1 MDQRLPYTLSTRPAP
16 AQDAQINAVLDAELA
31 LMTSALGMALKG
43 LRAGE
48 GESTL
53 KTRIATALNLHNH
66 QAGYAITRAKGMI
79 ESRLSNLKN
88 NYLPD
93 AQTAL
98 IRCQTKAPRL
108 LATARRWR
116 KRLKAASPDHPHYN
130 HIRLHCRKS
139 CQRVVAN
146 HRRQQR
152 LQRLIQRYE
161 AELASKN
168 PSICIGS
175 KTMLRQQYQ
184 LKENGYRSREHWLRD
199 WRWSRLCGHQY
210 VGSSDENGGGRIAK
224 WAFAD
229 DGSLILRLSLS
240 PASRERFGLN
250 HLEITGLTFGR
261 EQAERLLPMIRQR
274 LEARTERRASWAEYQ
289 RQYQDQFDAWK
300 ARAAELKAQIK
311 ALAESIKTAKKAK
324 QTDQIK
330 HLIAQRDILNAE
342 LNAVPVHSIN
352 QYLSGLGIALS
363 TRFNRDRKGWRITL
377 TCLLPRASDTQPV
390 RDQGQGMIGVDLNV
404 DHLAYTEI
412 DANGDA
418 LDSGTLSLINPATG
432 QVDDDHIWIA
442 ARKLSELAQARCK
455 PVALESLDF
464 SRRKRELESVRHNHR
479 ANTGYN
485 RMLTQFAY
493 GRAHAALVRRCTEAG
508 ITVRLVNPAYTSL
521 IGLLSHRDRFDSV
534 HLAASFIIAR
544 RALSDELANT
554 DQQITLTKSL
564 KGDQLDAII
573 ASSAEDKAPADALE
587 LRRVRARLSEARK
600 QQWQDRKKAIKR
612 WRTSCLASTR
622 RRNGELLTQLAI

>member
-1 MDQRLPYTLSTRPAP
+1 MEQRLPYTLSTRPAP

-48 GESTL
+48 GVSAL
-53 KTRIATALNLHNH
+53 KTRIATTLNLHNH

-79 ESRLSNLKN
+79 DSRLSNLKN

-98 IRCQTKAPRL
+98 ARCQTKAPRL

-116 KRLKAASPDHPHYN
+116 KRLKVTAPDHPQYHHVRRHY
-130 HIRLHCRKS
+130 RKAY
-139 CQRVVAN
+139 QRVTAN

-152 LQRLIQRYE
+152 LQALIQRYE
-161 AELASKN
+161 VELLSKN
-168 PSICIGS
+168 PAICIGS

-184 LKENGYRSREHWLRD
+184 LKDNGYRNRDEWLRD

-229 DGSLILRLSLS
+229 DGSLTLRLSLS
-240 PASRERFGLN
+240 PASREQFGLN
-250 HLEITGLTFGR
+250 HLEITGLSFGR
-261 EQAERLLPMIRQR
+261 EQAKRLLPIIRQR
-274 LEARTERRASWAEYQ
+274 LEARTARRASWAEYQ
-289 RQYQDQFDAWK
+289 RQHQAQFDNWK
-300 ARAAELKAQIK
+300 AQATELKAQIK
-311 ALAESIKTAKKAK
+311 ALADPIKVAKKAK
-324 QTDQIK
+324 QSDQVK
-330 HLIAQRDILNAE
+330 RLIEQRDTLNTE

-363 TRFNRDRKGWRITL
+363 TSFNRDGKGWRITL
-377 TCLLPRASDTQPV
+377 TCLLPRAETVQPV
-390 RDQGQGMIGVDLNV
+390 YDQGQGMIGVDLNV

-412 DANGDA
+412 DANGEA
-418 LDSGTLSLINPATG
+418 LDSGTLSLCNPVTG
-432 QVDDDHIWIA
+432 QVDDDDIWIA
-442 ARKLSELAQARCK
+442 ARQLSELAQARCK

-464 SRRKRELESVRHNHR
+464 SRRKRELESVRHNRR

-485 RMLTQFAY
+485 RMLTQFVY
-493 GRAHAALVRRCTEAG
+493 GCAHAALVRRCTEAG
-508 ITVRLVNPAYTSL
+508 IAVRLVNPAYTSL
-521 IGLLSHRDRFDSV
+521 IGLLTHRDRFDSV

-544 RALSDELANT
+544 RALSDVLANT

-564 KGDQLDAII
+564 KGDRLDAMI
-573 ASSAEDKAPADALE
+573 ASSAEGKAPVDALD

-622 RRNGELLTQLAI
+622 RKDSGLLTQLAV

>member
-43 LRAGE
+43 LQTDE
-48 GESTL
+48 GESAL
-53 KTRIATALNLHNH
+53 KTRIATALHLHNH

-79 ESRLSNLKN
+79 QSRLSNIQN

-98 IRCQTKAPRL
+98 VRCQTKAPRL

-116 KRLKAASPDHPHYN
+116 KRLKAASPDHLQYN
-130 HIRLHCRKS
+130 HIRLHCRKA
-139 CQRVVAN
+139 CQRVTAN
-146 HRRQQR
+146 HRRQQQ

-161 AELASKN
+161 AELASKR

-184 LKENGYRSREHWLRD
+184 LSENGYRSREQWLRD

-210 VGSSDENGGGRIAK
+210 VGSSDESGGGRIAK

-229 DGSLILRLSLS
+229 DGSLTLRLSLS
-240 PASRERFGLN
+240 PASRERFDLN
-250 HLEITGLTFGR
+250 HLEITGLMFGR

-274 LEARTERRASWAEYQ
+274 LEARTERRASCTEYQ
-289 RQYQDQFDAWK
+289 RQHQGRFDDWK
-300 ARAAELKAQIK
+300 AQAAELKTRIKALTTQIK
-311 ALAESIKTAKKAK
+311 AAKKAK
-324 QTDQIK
+324 QADTVK
-330 HLIAQRDILNAE
+330 RLIAQRDTLNAE

-363 TRFNRDRKGWRITL
+363 TSFNRDRKGWRITL

-390 RDQGQGMIGVDLNV
+390 QDQGQGMIGVDLNV

-418 LDSGTLSLINPATG
+418 LDSGTLSFINPATG
-432 QVDDDHIWIA
+432 HVDDDHIWIA
-442 ARKLSELAQARCK
+442 ARQLSELAQARCK

-464 SRRKRELESVRHNHR
+464 SRRKRELESVRHNRR

-493 GRAHAALVRRCTEAG
+493 GRAHAALVQRCTEAG
-508 ITVRLVNPAYTSL
+508 IAVRLINPAYTSL
-521 IGLLSHRDRFDSV
+521 IGLLAHRDRFDSV
-534 HLAASFIIAR
+534 HQAASFIIAR
-544 RALSDELANT
+544 RALSDELAEQ
-554 DQQITLTKSL
+554 DKQITLTQSL
-564 KGDQLDAII
+564 KGDRLDTIL
-573 ASSAEDKAPADALE
+573 ASSAEGKAPADALD
-587 LRRVRARLSEARK
+587 LRRVRARLSEARR
-600 QQWQDRKKAIKR
+600 QQWSAMKNAIRR
-612 WRTSCLASTR
+612 WRQSLASSQR
-622 RRNGELLTQLAI
+622 RQERELLTQLAV